1 MINIYDELR
10 NTNGDLISRR
20 TKLFIKST
28 NEDDNLDEYMSGVA
42 CVPEM
47 NGTMFIVDD
56 WLIDQLDKI
65 QFVDG
70 TLKVKEGEELIPPVK
85 TEKELQIE
93 AIERQL
99 AALKAELDEPA
110 DVEENTDVPLLDY
123 TDKPSE

>member
-10 NTNGDLISRR
+10 SQNGDLISRR
-20 TKLFIKST
+20 TKLFVKST
-28 NEDDNLDEYMSGVA
+28 KEDDSLDEYMSGVA

-56 WLIDQLDKI
+56 WIIDQLDKL
-65 QFVDG
+65 QFKDG
-70 TLKVKEGEELIPPVK
+70 VLSVKDGEELIPPVK

-99 AALKAELDEPA
+99 AALKAESDEPA
-110 DVEENTDVPLLDY
+110 STEGHTNTPLLNY
-123 TDKPSE
+123 TEQPSE